1 MLTVAS
7 GTPYT
12 PDRNIPGVLVGE
24 VASTRDLRNTARL
37 PNRFTIDINTYKNFE
52 LRKCTASSLLNVY
65 NLFDTKIVNSVYSD
79 SGLPK
84 RPLPARIIQGAHI
97 DFYNNPTFYAE
108 PREYN

>member
-1 MLTVAS
+1 M
-7 GTPYT
+7 
-12 PDRNIPGVLVGE
+12 GE

-52 LRKCTASSLLNVY
+52 LQGNAQLQVFFNVY
-65 NLFDTKIVNSVYSD
+65 NLLDTKIVNNVYSD

-84 RPLPARIIQGAHI
+84 RPLPARVIPDAHI

-108 PREYN
+108 PRRVQLGVQFSF